1 MILSAERR
9 LHGHVRFRQQHGR
22 CVPWNEFPILL
33 GSENSFE
40 VKFASFPLF
49 FFVLFFNKKTFFCL
63 YFWNE
68 TNVKCTVQN
77 NFPLIWRD
85 RKSELVYLPRDMR
98 TWQIYFFC
106 SSFYFIF
113 MLEYVWVDPFIPLFT
128 HFLLFSYVLI
138 HEYYISFYWFS
149 DTQGRIFPLN

>member
-1 MILSAERR
+1 MILSVARPRTFQATTRKMRSVEWIPDPSWIR
-9 LHGHVRFRQQHGR
+9 
-22 CVPWNEFPILL
+22 EFLWSKICFISP
-33 GSENSFE
+33 
-40 VKFASFPLF
+40 F